1 MFNVA
6 TLHKY
11 QALIGAF
18 TGIPAK
24 EFWDTL
30 DKMEAKLPAHE
41 MGRHTRDDRKRAVG
55 AGRKFDQSLALRT
68 VAVLSYLR
76 LHVPQLVIAVMFGQ
90 TQCDISRDLRRLL
103 PLITAV
109 LPCPEVWEIMKNNQE
124 LKKLVTLPS
133 EQLANGRVLVDAT
146 EQRVYRPGKSNET
159 RKLYYSGKQKAF
171 TIKTQMATDDDH
183 HILAISASAPGAMHD
198 KKLSD
203 EVQTLER
210 LPNGCEVDAD
220 KGYQGMAD
228 QVSLV
233 TVCNPENGIEQ
244 QIPRLTVYTPFK
256 KMKGKELTEQ
266 QEEFNSQLSA
276 VRVRVEHCIGWV
288 KNWAIVATRFRCSH
302 LIYTSVMQTVCG
314 LVNLQTQR
322 WQMAHSANCA

>member
-1 MFNVA
+1 
-6 TLHKY
+6 
-11 QALIGAF
+11 
-18 TGIPAK
+18 
-24 EFWDTL
+24 
-30 DKMEAKLPAHE
+30 
-41 MGRHTRDDRKRAVG
+41 
-55 AGRKFDQSLALRT
+55 
-68 VAVLSYLR
+68 
-76 LHVPQLVIAVMFGQ
+76 
-90 TQCDISRDLRRLL
+90 
-103 PLITAV
+103 
-109 LPCPEVWEIMKNNQE
+109 
-124 LKKLVTLPS
+124 
-133 EQLANGRVLVDAT
+133 
-146 EQRVYRPGKSNET
+146 
-159 RKLYYSGKQKAF
+159 
-171 TIKTQMATDDDH
+171 MATDDDH

-203 EVQTLER
+203 EVQTLDR
-210 LPNGCEVDAD
+210 LPDGCEVDAD

-233 TVCNPENGIEQ
+233 TVCNPETGIEQ
-244 QIPRLTVYTPFK
+244 QVPRLTVYTPFK
-256 KMKGKELTEQ
+256 KVKGKELTEQ